1 MFSHIHK
8 KKLELFNSRFQQH
21 REDLDEMRKTMTQMQ
36 LANVF
41 DNTVEILKRLQTA
54 DPDVAQAEVF
64 VNQNGG
70 PDVVR
75 MVTHSLLIEVHSR

>member
-1 MFSHIHK
+1 
-8 KKLELFNSRFQQH
+8 
-21 REDLDEMRKTMTQMQ
+21 MRKTMTQMQ

-64 VNQNGG
+64 VNENGG

-75 MVTHSLLIEVHSR
+75 MVTHSFLTEVHSR